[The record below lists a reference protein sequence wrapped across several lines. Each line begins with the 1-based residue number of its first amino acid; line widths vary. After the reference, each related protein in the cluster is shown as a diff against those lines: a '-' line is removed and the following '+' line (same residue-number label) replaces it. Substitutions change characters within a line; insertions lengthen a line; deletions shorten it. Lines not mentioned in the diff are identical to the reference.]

1 MRFLR
6 SGLHLLDVLFI
17 LMLAFEVAWCSHAR
31 RRRRAFKTLETC
43 ARRGALERQTG
54 FPVSLWRPGKVF
66 YCIGFLGEVVWSPA
80 IYIYIYLNLENLH
93 NRDSAVGKL
102 FSHTAG
108 SILPIA
114 TAWVMS

>member
-1 MRFLR
+1 MLEGVGEHSRLWRHVLGEEPWSVKLVFRCPFGGLGRFFIVLVSWAR
-6 SGLHLLDVLFI
+6 S
-17 LMLAFEVAWCSHAR
+17 C
-31 RRRRAFKTLETC
+31 
-43 ARRGALERQTG
+43 GAL
-54 FPVSLWRPGKVF
+54 L
-66 YCIGFLGEVVWSPA
+66 
-80 IYIYIYLNLENLH
+80 YIYIYLNLENLH